1 MTPAGLPARRVAD
14 RVASADSFDSTL
26 PLQGLDWRAWG
37 CIFARALFVL
47 RVVEKA
53 RRGDRRETVVN
64 TAAGFSCLL
73 SIVTRVCLFIVA
85 F

>member
-14 RVASADSFDSTL
+14 RVASSDSFDSTL

-47 RVVEKA
+47 IVVEKT
-53 RRGDRRETVVN
+53 EKVP
-64 TAAGFSCLL
+64 
-73 SIVTRVCLFIVA
+73 VTGVKPS
-85 F
+85 

>member
-14 RVASADSFDSTL
+14 RVASSDSFDSTL

-47 RVVEKA
+47 IVVEK
-53 RRGDRRETVVN
+53 VSV
-64 TAAGFSCLL
+64 TAVKPS
-73 SIVTRVCLFIVA
+73 
-85 F
+85 